1 VDASGHELSYQ
12 WMKDEK
18 NLPGNGE
25 PDLRLI
31 NTNASDIGLYQVL
44 VRGSCGTE
52 ISGKAYLYVRQEDF
66 SAGHGIIVW
75 PTITEGVINAAV
87 DSDESYNIGIYSYT
101 GKKIRELSNCRY
113 NTVIYMNNYPS
124 GIYIINIYNRHF
136 RWSQKFI
143 RK

>member
-1 VDASGHELSYQ
+1 MVTGSCGTVYTDDISVVVHPLTRIKSFSRDITADSGDDVELEVDASGHELSYQ

-75 PTITEGVINAAV
+75 PTITEGVI
-87 DSDESYNIGIYSYT
+87 
-101 GKKIRELSNCRY
+101 
-113 NTVIYMNNYPS
+113 
-124 GIYIINIYNRHF
+124 
-136 RWSQKFI
+136 
-143 RK
+143 